1 MEDPFWNRN
10 GTVGSYMLICSVHC
24 PCWLQ
29 ERCARSHLLWFRHV
43 NRIVQW
49 CGRELLTFYRLFT
62 RSTSL

>member
-1 MEDPFWNRN
+1 MLVELSYLAVD
-10 GTVGSYMLICSVHC
+10 SYMLICSVHC

-49 CGRELLTFYRLFT
+49 CGRELLTFYRMFT
-62 RSTSL
+62 RSTPL